1 MPRFSTGDTALLER
15 RVASYLDDFPNDVV
29 CPLQIWYEGLGA
41 YGVPEPADTA
51 AVTDVL
57 ERRDD
62 WTPAGVVRYE
72 KFGTQES
79 YKRVQKREAAADNG
93 FRQDKR
99 IMVQHLF
106 KVGGLYKAPDG
117 RVYRV
122 VLSEVYNLRC
132 FEIVDGHMTGGM
144 VKIHPTSDLA
154 KSLVEVAG

>member
-15 RVASYLDDFPNDVV
+15 RIASYLDDFPDDVI
-29 CPLQIWYEGLGA
+29 CPLQIWYEALGG

-51 AVTDVL
+51 AMTEVL
-57 ERRDD
+57 ERQDA
-62 WTPAGVVRYE
+62 WTGAGVVRYE
-72 KFGTQES
+72 KFGPQKS
-79 YKRVQKREAAADNG
+79 YKRVRRDASAAG
-93 FRQDKR
+93 QGQRRGK

-117 RVYRV
+117 RVYKV

-132 FEIVDGHMTGGM
+132 FEIEDGHMKGGM

-154 KSLVEVAG
+154 KSLVPVAG

>member
-15 RVASYLDDFPNDVV
+15 RITSYLDAFSGDVI
-29 CPLQIWYEGLGA
+29 CPLQIWYEALGG

-57 ERRDD
+57 DKSEVWID
-62 WTPAGVVRYE
+62 AGVIRYE
-72 KFGTQES
+72 KFGPQKS
-79 YKRVQKREAAADNG
+79 YKRTGSAPANTG
-93 FRQDKR
+93 SR

-117 RVYRV
+117 KVYKV

-132 FEIVDGHMTGGM
+132 FEIADGHMVGGM

-154 KSLVEVAG
+154 KSLTEVAG